1 MTMLAMILMD
11 TLTQAQISGVN
22 GTSTFAATDTI
33 LCMESLPGGDL
44 FFGTSGTGGNTA
56 QFSRVDGSNTIDSI
70 WYALRI
76 PAMGLYATNST
87 NKVIGFYMISN
98 SGMSYYNGTNIIGMP
113 NQLNNT
119 ITQKINV
126 IRPITNY
133 YSLIGGDFSY
143 YPGGNTSPSV
153 TGYDIA
159 YGAATSSYYLYQFS
173 ALITQTSICND
184 MTKNNLG
191 DTVYA
196 CGKFDGSFG
205 TTSIMRYVSYAQTPL
220 YTDPA
225 GGIITDIEMYHDS
238 LFFIISPSPYIYRVS
253 KNGGTATVVSTT
265 IFGIKDMEVHDDKL
279 FFGGLSL
286 ISYNDGIW
294 TTYIPNGQINS
305 GGSIFTLASHN
316 SSLYFGG
323 NFLSINGNNNYR
335 KLCKLDLIT
344 SISEDIKNI
353 ETHVT
358 ITGDRFKSDTEWT
371 VYDMSGRTVMT
382 GGPGTYSLTNT
393 GLYIISTK
401 YGSKK
406 YFNK

>member
-1 MTMLAMILMD
+1 MKKLMTMLAMILTV
-11 TLTQAQISGVN
+11 TLTQAQQINSIN
-22 GTSTFAATDTI
+22 GTATLAATDTI

-70 WYALRI
+70 WNATRI
-76 PAMGLYATNST
+76 PVMGLYPT
-87 NKVIGFYMISN
+87 NKIAFYITSN
-98 SGMSYYNGTNIIGMP
+98 SGIFYYNGSNVIIQP
-113 NQLNNT
+113 WQIST
-119 ITQKINV
+119 TSTHEINA
-126 IRPITNY
+126 IRPIISTH
-133 YSLIGGDFSY
+133 SLV
-143 YPGGNTSPSV
+143 GGNFSF
-153 TGYDIA
+153 YDNGGPLKYDMA
-159 YGAATSSYYLYQFS
+159 YGTPSSSYLYDWNTPLLT
-173 ALITQTSICND
+173 ATSICND
-184 MTKNNLG
+184 MTKNNSN

-196 CGKFDGSFG
+196 CGKFDGTFG
-205 TTSIMRYVSYAQTPL
+205 TTSIMRYVGTGRNPL
-220 YTDPA
+220 YTAPA
-225 GGIITDIEMYHDS
+225 GGIITEIELYHDS

-265 IFGIKDMEVHDDKL
+265 IFGIKDMEVHDDQL

-358 ITGDRFKSDTEWT
+358 ITGDKFTSDTEWT
-371 VYDMSGRTVMT
+371 IYDMSGRVVMN
-382 GGPGTYSLTNT
+382 GGPGTYSLKNT